1 MRKTLN
7 ENPVVQAALIG
18 LLAIVVGFLLLTR
31 VAGQSDSGTEAA
43 PATDATAVAPTTGAP
58 SSGATAPT
66 PVPDATSAPA
76 EGTDAG
82 ASVPVP
88 TPAAASSGGFEPGP
102 GLPRAVVDAYEGGD
116 VVVLLVTRYRAI
128 GDRKLEAQVNRLRG
142 RSDVAV
148 FSTLAFDVARYSR
161 ITQGVDVDRTPALVV
176 VEPKR
181 LAQGPLPGATVSYGF
196 RDAPSVDQAI
206 RDALYEGRENL
217 PYYPR

>member
-18 LLAIVVGFLLLTR
+18 VLAIVVGFLLLTR
-31 VAGQSDSGTEAA
+31 VAGQSDSGSEAA
-43 PATDATAVAPTTGAP
+43 PTTESTAVTPTAGEPTTGVP
-58 SSGATAPT
+58 APT
-66 PVPDATSAPA
+66 AVPDATTPAAGSSAPA
-76 EGTDAG
+76 
-82 ASVPVP
+82 P
-88 TPAAASSGGFEPGP
+88 TPAASSSGGFESGP
-102 GLPRAVVDAYEGGD
+102 GLPRAVVDAYKGGD

-128 GDRKLEAQVNRLRG
+128 DDRKLEAQVNRLRG

-176 VEPKR
+176 VEPKG
-181 LAQGPLPGATVSYGF
+181 LAKGPLPGATVSYGF
-196 RDAPSVDQAI
+196 RDAESVDQAV